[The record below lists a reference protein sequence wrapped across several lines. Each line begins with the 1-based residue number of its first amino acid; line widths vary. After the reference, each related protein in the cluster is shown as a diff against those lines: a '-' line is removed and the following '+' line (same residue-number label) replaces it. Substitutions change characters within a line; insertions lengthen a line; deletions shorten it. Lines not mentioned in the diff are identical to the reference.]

1 MADCNFT
8 MFLSGSTDDLLE
20 KARKGIISMGGNLE
34 GDTSSGSFTLTK
46 PVSIAG
52 SYIISGTK
60 MDITI
65 SEKPFFVS
73 CSMIEKQFEKMMKE
87 QNT

>member
-8 MFLSGSTDDLLE
+8 MLLKGSVDELLA
-20 KARKGIISMGGNLE
+20 KARQGITAMGGNLE
-34 GDTSSGSFTLTK
+34 GDTSSGSFTLTN

-52 SYIISGTK
+52 SYTISGMK

-73 CSMIEKQFEKMMKE
+73 CSMIEKQFEKLMNE
-87 QNT
+87 QNA